1 MDLPVTWPRTDPTL
15 RHRAETNGRFC
26 LQHQR
31 WPVRSVKF
39 CFVVNFF
46 LTDNFRYHEQKF
58 RLKKCGIDNKI
69 YLIES
74 HVNYGLPLSNLRQA
88 ATNTAIQDNFHV
100 KFTETPSSTVRY
112 LTELTRTLHELF
124 QVSWHRLCQ
133 IPCHMSDL
141 QSKTLI
147 GCHERPEVIDVNR
160 ERVPLMTFAE
170 FNRASVKNKVSC
182 VKMRLWSVKVPL
194 F

>member
-1 MDLPVTWPRTDPTL
+1 MRRSANCHRDDIVTKLTESGVKFEVRSLKIGDFVWICRSRDHELILPYVIERKRMDDF
-15 RHRAETNGRFC
+15 ACSIKDGRFD
-26 LQHQR
+26 L
-31 WPVRSVKF
+31 SN
-39 CFVVNFF
+39 FVLLSIFFF

-124 QVSWHRLCQ
+124 QVS
-133 IPCHMSDL
+133 
-141 QSKTLI
+141 
-147 GCHERPEVIDVNR
+147 
-160 ERVPLMTFAE
+160 
-170 FNRASVKNKVSC
+170 
-182 VKMRLWSVKVPL
+182 
-194 F
+194 